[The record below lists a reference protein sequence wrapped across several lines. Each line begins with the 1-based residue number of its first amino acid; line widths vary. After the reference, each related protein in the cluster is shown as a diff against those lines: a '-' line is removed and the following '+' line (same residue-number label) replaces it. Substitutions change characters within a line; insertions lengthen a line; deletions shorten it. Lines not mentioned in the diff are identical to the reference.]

1 MDSSYESDHD
11 PISMEM
17 LEEICDRIQSHPN
30 INRKEARYRIR
41 DCIKKIQSELKGSLQ
56 DTQNMV
62 KVLHKVFDTVVKEVQ
77 QDLPPLG
84 ESGSEVPHFI
94 PEHRNFAEVTKFSD
108 DIKKSWLKST
118 IKEIKHLIKNQ
129 TFLVEDPKKD

>member
-17 LEEICDRIQSHPN
+17 LEEICDRIQSRPN

-62 KVLHKVFDTVVKEVQ
+62 KVLHKVFDTVVKEV
-77 QDLPPLG
+77 
-84 ESGSEVPHFI
+84 
-94 PEHRNFAEVTKFSD
+94 
-108 DIKKSWLKST
+108 
-118 IKEIKHLIKNQ
+118 
-129 TFLVEDPKKD
+129 